1 MITPIV
7 DPLSE
12 EAVATYL
19 HDVARL
25 AEGNYNTDGW
35 AFPTLYHFLLSH
47 GRRFTVSPPPPDLTG
62 MEPRL
67 CYSNAARYARD
78 HRSEGLVYAEGF
90 ALPGGVDFPLAHAWC
105 VRADGTVLD
114 PTWADTPGRAYI
126 GVAFRDPQRWPYDGG
141 GILQDPDRSYSLL
154 KDGLPEG
161 SLLPAGRPL

>member
-1 MITPIV
+1 
-7 DPLSE
+7 
-12 EAVATYL
+12 
-19 HDVARL
+19 
-25 AEGNYNTDGW
+25 
-35 AFPTLYHFLLSH
+35 
-47 GRRFTVSPPPPDLTG
+47 

-154 KDGLPEG
+154 KDGLPED